1 MNDKEK
7 FLVLVSNER
16 LKKADAII
24 LLEGDGLNRIKSTA
38 DLYKAGWADTVVV
51 SGGVYTPD
59 YGSYPSGYL
68 MPELI
73 KSGVP
78 SEKIVIEGKSKH
90 TREQA
95 EEVLALADSLKWKNI
110 ILVASPH
117 HQPRAF
123 LTFLK
128 VMNEK
133 KLKLQIINAP
143 ARELSWFEETGWGKR
158 SELLDTEFEKIE
170 KYMALGQAATFKEAI
185 DYQQWKESLDGE
197 ETRSAEQ
204 NISSTDQ
211 AREMLGK
218 NFIGVEE
225 IIKVAEWTNLPKKQ
239 EEYGIIPPIPY
250 GTDFLK
256 TLQGDYILILGFP
269 FDENRALLTLNALRD
284 FYGVD
289 PAIKEPCFY
298 NQDWYLK
305 EDFAGKTTLELKWY
319 LIRKKVIEDT
329 RGKRPEEITETLEK
343 EQGFP
348 SAILTAYTFFLYY
361 LLNKERLWETDFLWC
376 SDKDGNGDRIYTGR
390 YTDPRGINK
399 NGFNVH
405 RHLSI
410 RPAYGLASQIISSQY
425 NL

>member
-7 FLVLVSNER
+7 FLVLISNER
-16 LKKADAII
+16 LKKADAIV
-24 LLEGDGLNRIKSTA
+24 LLEGDGLNRVKSAA
-38 DLYKAGWADTVVV
+38 DLYKEGWADKVVV
-51 SGGVYTPD
+51 SGGVYTPN
-59 YGSYPSGYL
+59 YGSYPSEYL
-68 MPELI
+68 VPELI

-78 SEKIVIEGKSKH
+78 PERIVIEGKSKH

-95 EEVLALADSLKWKNI
+95 EEVLESARNNGWKKI
-110 ILVASPH
+110 ILVASSH

-133 KLKLQIINAP
+133 NLKLQIINAP

-158 SELLDTEFEKIE
+158 SELLDVEFEKIE
-170 KYMALGQAATFKEAI
+170 KYMALGQIATFEEAI
-185 DYQQWKESLDGE
+185 EYQQWKESVDAEEALD
-197 ETRSAEQ
+197 TEQ
-204 NISSTDQ
+204 NTSSIDQ
-211 AREMLGK
+211 AKEIMGK
-218 NFIGVEE
+218 NFIGAEE

-239 EEYGIIPPIPY
+239 EDYGTIPPIPY

-256 TLQGDYILILGFP
+256 SLQGDYILILGFP
-269 FDENRALLTLNALRD
+269 FDENRAPLTLNALRD
-284 FYGVD
+284 FCGID

-298 NQDWYLK
+298 NQDWYLR
-305 EDFAGKTTLELKWY
+305 EEFANKTTLEHRWY
-319 LIRKKVIEDT
+319 LISKKVIEDT
-329 RGKRPEEITETLEK
+329 RGKRPEEIMENIGK

-361 LLNKERLWETDFLWC
+361 LLNKERLWEIDFLWC

-390 YTDPRGINK
+390 YTDPRGMNK
-399 NGFNVH
+399 NGFNIH

-410 RPAYGLASQIISSQY
+410 RPAYGLAPQRV
-425 NL
+425 